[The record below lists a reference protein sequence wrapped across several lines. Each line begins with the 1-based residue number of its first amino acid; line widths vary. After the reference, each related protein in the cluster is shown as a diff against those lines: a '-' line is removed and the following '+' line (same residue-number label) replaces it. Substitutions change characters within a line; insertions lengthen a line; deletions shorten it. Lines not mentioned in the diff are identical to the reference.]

1 MKKYILATISF
12 IVATAI
18 NAQSLTFKKQEFELK
33 HVTASIEKVKGKKA
47 IKVERDLEALPFD
60 LKNLGS
66 TVDEPTYVKLKNVTL
81 ANGTIEVKLL
91 SRVQANTTF
100 KGAQGF
106 IGVAFRIN
114 DDDSAYESIYLRP
127 RVGRSDSQFARN
139 RTVQYYAYPDHKFDV
154 LRNETKK
161 HYETAAPIALDEWIT
176 MRLEIKDKKVKM
188 FLNNEEYATMV
199 IDEMLG
205 STKEGAIALWV
216 DIGTEGYFRDLKVI
230 QE

>member
-81 ANGTIEVKLL
+81 ANGVNVWVLSSSQYVQNAVKN
-91 SRVQANTTF
+91 V
-100 KGAQGF
+100 
-106 IGVAFRIN
+106 
-114 DDDSAYESIYLRP
+114 
-127 RVGRSDSQFARN
+127 
-139 RTVQYYAYPDHKFDV
+139 
-154 LRNETKK
+154 ET
-161 HYETAAPIALDEWIT
+161 
-176 MRLEIKDKKVKM
+176 
-188 FLNNEEYATMV
+188 
-199 IDEMLG
+199 
-205 STKEGAIALWV
+205 
-216 DIGTEGYFRDLKVI
+216 YF
-230 QE
+230 